1 MKIGSKNDE
10 FEQKRCK
17 FCKKYEKI
25 EKILTRFC
33 KISWISSGA
42 KERKSCRSRKML
54 KNAPILVI
62 RGVDTEENEPSEVS
76 MK

>member
-10 FEQKRCK
+10 FEQKGANFAK
-17 FCKKYEKI
+17 FDEKI
-25 EKILTRFC
+25 ENFLTRFC
-33 KISWISSGA
+33 RISWISSGA

-54 KNAPILVI
+54 KNAPTLVI